1 MFFLLVN
8 FLHTMTP
15 PPTTTQVVET
25 IVSAIQFKIYIT
37 TELPIIIYPL
47 IYISVLSCAELIR
60 LARSVVI
67 DRTGQHSSSITAS
80 HTAAHADAWNP
91 SSNAEGVIHPHPKHK
106 ISVPIL
112 LLPLVSRNNRAEP
125 INAGSCSMAASM
137 DFLHLSQCSQVEERI

>member
-25 IVSAIQFKIYIT
+25 IVSAIQFKYI
-37 TELPIIIYPL
+37 LQPNYQSLYPL

-91 SSNAEGVIHPHPKHK
+91 SSNAEGAIHPHPKHK